1 MSAWFKMEASMKLK
15 TAKEKRVEIVDDIE
29 IVHDSSIKYEEA
41 ELAILKVDTIST
53 FDIYIKRDNEYYLV
67 LYQNQKI
74 TQSFIENLKQS
85 RYEDIYTP
93 MEQSKNLIEYME
105 KSLNDNK
112 EFLREKKSAIIYT
125 TATSIVDDL
134 FKKEI
139 TVESLN
145 KTKEVVHQI
154 LDNILKND
162 VTIESLI
169 KVTSYDYYTY
179 THSVDVSVY
188 SLGIGKELGLRE
200 YDLRS
205 LGEAAIL
212 HDIGKSRIDPN
223 IVNKNGKLTKEEF
236 EIMKKHTTY
245 GYEILKEKGI
255 KNASI
260 LIGARSHHEK
270 LNGDGYPSGL
280 SQKRVPLFARIIAI
294 ADIFNALT
302 TKRSYKEALSTFEAI
317 KIMRNNMK
325 DELDQHI
332 LKVFILMMSNH

>member
-200 YDLRS
+200 YDLKSYEDDFKLQIKNGRRYFI
-205 LGEAAIL
+205 AIISDFTKKL
-212 HDIGKSRIDPN
+212 
-223 IVNKNGKLTKEEF
+223 NKNLPSV
-236 EIMKKHTTY
+236 Y
-245 GYEILKEKGI
+245 LY
-255 KNASI
+255 NI
-260 LIGARSHHEK
+260 LIVYHTH
-270 LNGDGYPSGL
+270 LNSRYSSSYDRFIPIL
-280 SQKRVPLFARIIAI
+280 SLPFSAFLCISTPYMVGSLFSI
-294 ADIFNALT
+294 
-302 TKRSYKEALSTFEAI
+302 
-317 KIMRNNMK
+317 
-325 DELDQHI
+325 
-332 LKVFILMMSNH
+332 